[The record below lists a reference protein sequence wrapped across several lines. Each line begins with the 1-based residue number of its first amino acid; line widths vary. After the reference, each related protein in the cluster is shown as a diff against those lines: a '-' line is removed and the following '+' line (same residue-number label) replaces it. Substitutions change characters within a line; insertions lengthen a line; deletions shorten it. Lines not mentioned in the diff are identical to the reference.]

1 MTDSS
6 AGPFGG
12 AAGLRRNK
20 PDWMMD
26 PNDLGQVMVLI
37 LRRKTDAAD
46 GQRVQDESLPDS
58 IIVGTS
64 IEIIIGKKA
73 ARALK
78 ATREGRGTRYL
89 LRTSSTEII
98 EKLTKMTELTDGTK
112 IEIVPHPTLNTVQGI
127 VYDPD
132 TINKDEKS
140 ILEYLDSQGVH
151 AVRRIQKRINGTLKN
166 TPLLVLSFRGT
177 ILPEHVYFGL
187 LRIQV
192 RIYYPT
198 PMLCFNC
205 GCYGHSRKFCQQSGI
220 CLRCSAPHHVSEGEQ
235 CTNPP
240 NCLHCR
246 TEHQVT
252 SRECPKYR
260 EEEKIVRL
268 KTDKGISFSE
278 ARRLCAQEAKSQ
290 TFSGIVQEQI
300 QQELAAKDQ
309 LIATL
314 QKQVAVLTKELSALK
329 KMLRPATQSQSPAP
343 RDRRPSLS
351 NQKSSSLMAP
361 PTQNSTQHS
370 TDRPSRKDQ
379 PTTSP
384 KAPRQEDRKTNKSSG
399 GIQTR
404 SRSGKRHMEVSP
416 TEAAHSR
423 GKRMP
428 SQLDTNTT
436 FVDIEMNNGPGPS

>member
-1 MTDSS
+1 MVNSSLGPMTDSS

-192 RIYYPT
+192 RIITPHPCSVSTVAAMGIRESSANNLVSVCDARHRTTYP
-198 PMLCFNC
+198 
-205 GCYGHSRKFCQQSGI
+205 
-220 CLRCSAPHHVSEGEQ
+220 
-235 CTNPP
+235 
-240 NCLHCR
+240 
-246 TEHQVT
+246 
-252 SRECPKYR
+252 RE
-260 EEEKIVRL
+260 
-268 KTDKGISFSE
+268 S
-278 ARRLCAQEAKSQ
+278 
-290 TFSGIVQEQI
+290 
-300 QQELAAKDQ
+300 
-309 LIATL
+309 
-314 QKQVAVLTKELSALK
+314 SALTH
-329 KMLRPATQSQSPAP
+329 LIVFTAE
-343 RDRRPSLS
+343 
-351 NQKSSSLMAP
+351 
-361 PTQNSTQHS
+361 QN
-370 TDRPSRKDQ
+370 
-379 PTTSP
+379 
-384 KAPRQEDRKTNKSSG
+384 
-399 GIQTR
+399 TR
-404 SRSGKRHMEVSP
+404 SRHGSAPSTERKKKLFASKPIKGSLSPKQGACVPKRQKV
-416 TEAAHSR
+416 
-423 GKRMP
+423 KR
-428 SQLDTNTT
+428 SLVLFKSKFNKSWQLRIN
-436 FVDIEMNNGPGPS
+436 